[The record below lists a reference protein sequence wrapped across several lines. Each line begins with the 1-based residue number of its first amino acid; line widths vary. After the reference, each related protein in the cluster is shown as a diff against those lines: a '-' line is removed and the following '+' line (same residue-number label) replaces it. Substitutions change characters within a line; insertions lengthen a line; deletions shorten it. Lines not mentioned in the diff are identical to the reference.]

1 LVADEMELPWV
12 STIIQ
17 PMTVA
22 ETRHSPYGSL
32 ALFSPTFVPREP
44 SWPDDV
50 KVTGFPVG
58 DRLGTAPLSAELE
71 SFLGAGEAPLVF
83 TLGTA
88 VVGQAGDFFQLGV
101 RAAQQLKKRAVFLVG
116 RGARNTL
123 LDLPEGM
130 MQLEFALHSSL
141 FRRALAVIHHGGIG
155 TTANALLSGRPMLVV
170 PFAFDQPDNASRAVH
185 HGVARVLPRVEVN
198 ADRLGEE
205 LRALLDDRR
214 YLERAAVLA
223 DKIREEDGVGN
234 AARELVRVSLIH
246 LASQTQAPNRLTF

>member
-1 LVADEMELPWV
+1 M
-12 STIIQ
+12 
-17 PMTVA
+17 
-22 ETRHSPYGSL
+22 
-32 ALFSPTFVPREP
+32 
-44 SWPDDV
+44 
-50 KVTGFPVG
+50 
-58 DRLGTAPLSAELE
+58 
-71 SFLGAGEAPLVF
+71 
-83 TLGTA
+83 
-88 VVGQAGDFFQLGV
+88 VGQAGDFFQLGV